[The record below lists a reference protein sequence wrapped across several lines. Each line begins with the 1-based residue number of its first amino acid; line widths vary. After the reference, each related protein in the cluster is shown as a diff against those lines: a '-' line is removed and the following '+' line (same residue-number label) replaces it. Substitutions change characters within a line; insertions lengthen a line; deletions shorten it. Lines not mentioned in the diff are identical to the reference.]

1 MALNGGS
8 LLAGTLAEV
17 APVVFTLHGG
27 HLDSF
32 FKGCREAGIELVDF
46 RHEAAAVNAAD
57 GYARATGRLGV
68 AAVTSGPGFTNAFAG
83 LANAYADGIPVLVI
97 TSAPPLG
104 EAETN
109 ELQGGI
115 DQVAAATPVTRWAH
129 RITTAERIPDLV
141 GLAVRRALSGRPGP
155 VLLELP
161 IDVAFTPV
169 DRARLR
175 PAGAPAIGARPAP
188 APEAVT
194 QALRVLRDAERPV
207 VVAGE
212 GTLWSPVRDLLVSFA
227 ETTGIPVFSS
237 GPAWRTLPPRH
248 PLNGQ
253 GLASLAALALAG
265 APGPDAV
272 LLLGARLGL
281 FTGGRPGAVIPA
293 GAKLVQVD
301 AEAAEIGRLGPVD
314 VAITADC
321 AQTLAALLAA
331 GAAGAAEVAE
341 APSWPDRAGWAGQ
354 AAGAHRLLEALFADA
369 PEQVNGRLHPYRA
382 VREVLA
388 ALEPGAVVVTDGGE
402 AAAWADS
409 AMTATE
415 PELVFR
421 LGYQGHLGVGHGW
434 AIGAQTAEPARR
446 VVQITGD
453 GAVGFHIQELDTMVR
468 HRLPVVTVV
477 LSNDAWGMSIH
488 GQDAVFGPGND
499 IVTRLAATPYERVA
513 EAFGAHGERVDK
525 LAEVGPAVRRALD
538 SGRPALINLIVSN
551 DVVHPITT
559 MLLGDVTATDQI
571 VVPYYQ
577 NLTRAGA

>member
-1 MALNGGS
+1 VTLNGGS
-8 LLAGTLAEV
+8 LLARTLAEV

-83 LANAYADGIPVLVI
+83 LANAYADGVPLLLI

-115 DQVAAATPVTRWAH
+115 DQIAAATPVTRWAH

-141 GLAVRRALSGRPGP
+141 GLAVRRALAGRPGP
-155 VLLELP
+155 VVLELP

-169 DRARLR
+169 DQARLR

-188 APEAVT
+188 APEAVA
-194 QALRVLRDAERPV
+194 QARQVLRDAARPV

-212 GTLWSPVRDLLVSFA
+212 GTLWSPARDLLVRFA
-227 ETTGIPVFSS
+227 ETAGIPVFTS

-281 FTGGRPGAVIPA
+281 FTGGRSGAIIGA
-293 GAKLVQVD
+293 GTKLVHVD
-301 AEAAEIGRLGPVD
+301 ADAAEIGRLGPVD

-321 AQTLAALLAA
+321 AQTLAALLATA
-331 GAAGAAEVAE
+331 GAEGAA
-341 APSWPDRAGWAGQ
+341 WPDRAGWAEQ
-354 AAGAHRLLEALFADA
+354 AAGAHRLLETLFAGA
-369 PEQVNGRLHPYRA
+369 PELVNGRLHPYRA

-388 ALEPGAVVVTDGGE
+388 ALEPGAIVVTDGGE

-468 HRLPVVTVV
+468 HRLPIVTVV

-525 LAEVGPAVRRALD
+525 LAAVGPAVRRALD

-551 DVVHPITT
+551 DVVHPVTT

-577 NLTRAGA
+577 NLTRQGA

>member
-1 MALNGGS
+1 
-8 LLAGTLAEV
+8 
-17 APVVFTLHGG
+17 
-27 HLDSF
+27 
-32 FKGCREAGIELVDF
+32 
-46 RHEAAAVNAAD
+46 
-57 GYARATGRLGV
+57 
-68 AAVTSGPGFTNAFAG
+68 
-83 LANAYADGIPVLVI
+83 
-97 TSAPPLG
+97 
-104 EAETN
+104 
-109 ELQGGI
+109 
-115 DQVAAATPVTRWAH
+115 
-129 RITTAERIPDLV
+129 
-141 GLAVRRALSGRPGP
+141 
-155 VLLELP
+155 
-161 IDVAFTPV
+161 
-169 DRARLR
+169 
-175 PAGAPAIGARPAP
+175 
-188 APEAVT
+188 
-194 QALRVLRDAERPV
+194 
-207 VVAGE
+207 
-212 GTLWSPVRDLLVSFA
+212 
-227 ETTGIPVFSS
+227 
-237 GPAWRTLPPRH
+237 
-248 PLNGQ
+248 
-253 GLASLAALALAG
+253 
-265 APGPDAV
+265 
-272 LLLGARLGL
+272 
-281 FTGGRPGAVIPA
+281 
-293 GAKLVQVD
+293 
-301 AEAAEIGRLGPVD
+301 
-314 VAITADC
+314 
-321 AQTLAALLAA
+321 
-331 GAAGAAEVAE
+331 
-341 APSWPDRAGWAGQ
+341 
-354 AAGAHRLLEALFADA
+354 
-369 PEQVNGRLHPYRA
+369 

>member
-1 MALNGGS
+1 VPL
-8 LLAGTLAEV
+8 
-17 APVVFTLHGG
+17 
-27 HLDSF
+27 
-32 FKGCREAGIELVDF
+32 
-46 RHEAAAVNAAD
+46 
-57 GYARATGRLGV
+57 
-68 AAVTSGPGFTNAFAG
+68 
-83 LANAYADGIPVLVI
+83 LVI

-104 EAETN
+104 EVETN

-115 DQVAAATPVTRWAH
+115 DQIAAATPVTKWAH

-141 GLAVRRALSGRPGP
+141 GLAVRRALAGRPGP

-169 DRARLR
+169 DQARLR
-175 PAGAPAIGARPAP
+175 PAGAPTIGARPGP
-188 APEAVT
+188 AAEAVT
-194 QALRVLRDAERPV
+194 HALRVLRDAARPV

-212 GTLWSPVRDLLVSFA
+212 GTLWSPVRDLLASFA

-253 GLASLAALALAG
+253 GAGSLAALALAG

-272 LLLGARLGL
+272 LLLGARLGM
-281 FTGGRPGAVIPA
+281 FTGGRSGVIIPA
-293 GAKLVQVD
+293 EAKLVQVD

-314 VAITADC
+314 VAIAADC

-331 GAAGAAEVAE
+331 E
-341 APSWPDRAGWAGQ
+341 ATEASRWPDWTGWAEQ
-354 AAGAHRLLEALFADA
+354 AAGAYRLMDALFVDA
-369 PEQVNGRLHPYRA
+369 PEQVDGRLHPYRA

-468 HRLPVVTVV
+468 HRLPIVTVV
-477 LSNDAWGMSIH
+477 LSNDTWGMSIH

-499 IVTRLAATPYERVA
+499 IITRLAATSYERVA
-513 EAFGAHGERVDK
+513 EAFGAYGERIEQ

-551 DVVHPITT
+551 DIVHPITT

-571 VVPYYQ
+571 IVPYYQ
-577 NLTRAGA
+577 NLPKQGA